1 MILSDIWRVR
11 VLNFFFWM
19 KVFEFN
25 KGWVKVKCGKDVFE
39 IRIRYIIVVLG
50 RGGVDWFYDVV

>member
-1 MILSDIWRVR
+1 MESKGVK
-11 VLNFFFWM
+11 FFFWM